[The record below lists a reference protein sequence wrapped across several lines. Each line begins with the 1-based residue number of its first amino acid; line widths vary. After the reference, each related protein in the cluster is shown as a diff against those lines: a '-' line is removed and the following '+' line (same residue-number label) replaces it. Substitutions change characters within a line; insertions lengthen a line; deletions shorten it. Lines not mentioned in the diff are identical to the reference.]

1 MYFPWMHSFRLLGG
15 IELSGADGKQVDA
28 LLRQPKRV
36 ALLAYLA
43 VPRPGTW
50 HRRDSL
56 LATFWPETDQIKA
69 RTALRSALYTLRRH
83 LDEGAVRT
91 RGDDEVSLD
100 PEFVSTDVA
109 QMMDDIA
116 AGRHADALA
125 QYKGDLLPGLH
136 IDEAEGFEKWLGAER
151 SRLNAL
157 ARKSALL
164 LAEERERAGN
174 LSGAIEA
181 ARRASEIDP
190 DDEAAARRW
199 IALLDRSGDRAQA
212 FAVYEKFRKHVAE
225 EFGSRPSAET
235 IALVDAVRTRREAN
249 LPTVTAQPPDDV
261 ALVPANLTVNE
272 PPPPPALSVQQ
283 TRSSSKWLW
292 AVVAVALLAIV
303 VAWTAKR
310 GKKIASASNVSRS
323 LVVLP
328 PENETGDE
336 KLDYVGGGIAE
347 GVATRLEGIG
357 GLKIRSGA
365 RSEWPAATR
374 HDYKTIANE
383 FGPTVLLR
391 TTVGRVGDSLEV
403 RASVV
408 DAKTSGERT
417 VAGRR
422 FSPSQ
427 LRDVES
433 GLAADIAGAVFRVPL
448 PAIPRAPTRPIDP
461 ESYRLTLEGWHAVLT
476 QRDRPGAKDLF
487 QRAVEIDPLNAR
499 AWSGLSS
506 AWAVMALS
514 EIPFEVGYD
523 RASAAATRA
532 LALDSLQSSAWANL
546 AIMRGLKYRSLK
558 VGLELIQKAIAAEPG
573 NAEIFL
579 VKSTLYRHAHQW
591 DRALDAI
598 RVARALDPLA
608 PGYAEREAFTNLC
621 ADRNAEAL
629 RLYSSL
635 VETFPTYK
643 NIQIGLVRSLARLGR
658 YDEAIATWRKFVDA
672 KKNPELSK
680 ALSNAHGEAG
690 FWNAKHVEGRPA
702 YAALLKEREHGYV
715 SPQRLMQ
722 AEFLAGDIEEGFKT
736 LDGMVQN
743 KEQRLYHSPCA
754 PGLDEVRNTPRL
766 QSIFA
771 RVGPLPQ

>member
-1 MYFPWMHSFRLLGG
+1 
-15 IELSGADGKQVDA
+15 
-28 LLRQPKRV
+28 
-36 ALLAYLA
+36 
-43 VPRPGTW
+43 
-50 HRRDSL
+50 
-56 LATFWPETDQIKA
+56 
-69 RTALRSALYTLRRH
+69 
-83 LDEGAVRT
+83 
-91 RGDDEVSLD
+91 
-100 PEFVSTDVA
+100 
-109 QMMDDIA
+109 
-116 AGRHADALA
+116 
-125 QYKGDLLPGLH
+125 
-136 IDEAEGFEKWLGAER
+136 
-151 SRLNAL
+151 L

-174 LSGAIEA
+174 LAGAIEA

-249 LPTVTAQPPDDV
+249 LPAVTAQTHDDLV
-261 ALVPANLTVNE
+261 PVPANVAVKG
-272 PPPPPALSVQQ
+272 PPPPPAPLARTVQQ
-283 TRSSSKWLW
+283 TRSHSQWLW
-292 AVVAVALLAIV
+292 AVAAVALLAIV
-303 VAWTAKR
+303 VAWTATR
-310 GKKIASASNVSRS
+310 GKKEASASNVSRS

-328 PENETGDE
+328 AENETGDE
-336 KLDYVGGGIAE
+336 KLDYIGSGIAE
-347 GVATRLEGIG
+347 GVAMRLEGIG

-391 TTVGRVGDSLEV
+391 TTVGKVGDSLEV

-408 DAKTSGERT
+408 DAKTSGERS
-417 VAGRR
+417 VAARR
-422 FSPSQ
+422 FSTSQ

-476 QRDRPGAKDLF
+476 QRDRTAGKDLF

-514 EIPFEVGYD
+514 QIPFEVGYD
-523 RASAAATRA
+523 RSSAAAARA

-546 AIMRGLKYRSLK
+546 AAMRALKYRSLA
-558 VGLELIQKAIAAEPG
+558 VGLELVQKAIASEPG

-579 VKSTLYRHAHQW
+579 VKSTLYRNAHQW
-591 DRALDAI
+591 DNALDAI
-598 RVARALDPLA
+598 RVAHALDPLA
-608 PGYAEREAFTNLC
+608 PSYAEREAFTCLC

-629 RLYSSL
+629 RLYNSL
-635 VETFPTYK
+635 IEAFPNYK
-643 NIQIGLVRSLARLGR
+643 NIQLGLVRALARLGR

-672 KKNPELSK
+672 KKNPELSE
-680 ALSNAHGEAG
+680 ALASAHGEAG
-690 FWNAKHVEGRPA
+690 YWNAKHVEGRPA
-702 YAALLKEREHGYV
+702 LEALLKAREHSYV
-715 SPQRLMQ
+715 SAQQLMQ
-722 AEFLAGDIEEGFKT
+722 AQFLAGDIEDGFKT
-736 LDGMVQN
+736 LEGMVQN

-766 QSIFA
+766 KSVFA
-771 RVGPLPQ
+771 TVGPLPP